1 MSSIRGPAGGPPG
14 ALTGQVK
21 FLVDA
26 QLPPALALWLR
37 EAGYEAEHVES
48 IELLHASDS
57 VIWAQALRDGL
68 VIVTKDEDFA
78 ARSAQAARAPV
89 IVWLR
94 VGNATNVVLRAWFE
108 PRLPGIV
115 TFLQGG
121 SRLVEVI

>member
-1 MSSIRGPAGGPPG
+1 M
-14 ALTGQVK
+14 K

-26 QLPPALALWLR
+26 QLPPTLASWLR
-37 EAGYEAEHVES
+37 EAGYDAEHVEDVG
-48 IELLHASDS
+48 LLHASDGA
-57 VIWAQALRDGL
+57 IWAHALRNDS

-78 ARSAQAARAPV
+78 ARAMRANQAPV

-94 VGNATNVVLRAWFE
+94 VGNATNAALRAWFD